1 MDMEPNIDLT
11 QWHLVKDELD
21 ALPFLENIIGL
32 LRRIE
37 GADDKEFVQYA
48 VAGEIL
54 IRAASNRLL
63 ETMEQRA
70 IVKEVISRRVEGRTS
85 AKPENREIDPTE

>member
-1 MDMEPNIDLT
+1 MDMEPVIDLT
-11 QWHLVKDELD
+11 QWHLVKEELD
-21 ALPFLENIIGL
+21 ALPFLENIMEL

-54 IRAASNRLL
+54 IRAAAHQLL
-63 ETMEQRA
+63 DLMEQRA

-85 AKPENREIDPTE
+85 AKQEDREAESTA